1 MGGSLESRRVDGC
14 GHADHLQILRVVSFL
29 HRGHAEKKSSRQLSC
44 WEVAS
49 NAMCR
54 EYFVISRFHSRSLSF
69 FAIQEDGRCIKVGE
83 EATPMLLCEQF
94 RIDHAISTFLFSWTI
109 SCPTQANIWMIDS
122 AVTNVVTC
130 GCCFGGANS
139 KVFNISLSRIFEP
152 PIWGYPVQAHVR
164 AQIAEKCTEDSFCSK
179 NHMT

>member
-1 MGGSLESRRVDGC
+1 MLGS
-14 GHADHLQILRVVSFL
+14 SFERHVQRIIRDL
-29 HRGHAEKKSSRQLSC
+29 SFPLKKS
-44 WEVAS
+44 
-49 NAMCR
+49 
-54 EYFVISRFHSRSLSF
+54 IF

-179 NHMT
+179 PHDMTSHCCMQLCMDFKRFKHNSHSLRQCV